1 MFFEWHPRLI
11 FYFSC
16 HIILY
21 WEKVS
26 PYEKLSHSPNI
37 EVRLSGQ
44 FQRFNA
50 IDGSIKKL
58 EDSWIYKNSKWKIVK
73 HFTRLKQR
81 VTLRKLSSLP
91 STHPPPDKILLRLW
105 NKNFLTEIYRNIQTF
120 PFKVLQESSSWASIN
135 GAVQIFFLTS
145 KRNLFAGKF
154 ADSERFLAV
163 LREHIIFNAKWVK
176 VHKMIEI
183 FLRNLYC
190 KMNDLFS
197 LVFVGC

>member
-1 MFFEWHPRLI
+1 MKGCGRLEWDEKRHCESDMFFEWPPCLI

-50 IDGSIKKL
+50 IDESIKML
-58 EDSWIYKNSKWKIVK
+58 EDSWIYKNSKRKIVK
-73 HFTRLKQR
+73 KFTRLKQR

-105 NKNFLTEIYRNIQTF
+105 NKNFLTEIYRNIYAFT
-120 PFKVLQESSSWASIN
+120 FKVLQECGSWASRN
-135 GAVQIFFLTS
+135 DVKQMLFLTLN
-145 KRNLFAGKF
+145 RNMSAGKF
-154 ADSERFLAV
+154 VKSERVWLCCGSKFLSM
-163 LREHIIFNAKWVK
+163 L
-176 VHKMIEI
+176 
-183 FLRNLYC
+183 
-190 KMNDLFS
+190 S
-197 LVFVGC
+197 